1 MRYIGWQGA
10 AQLGEHVIEVHG
22 GLLLRRGVRRCLNG
36 GTRAQAGHLAKARSE
51 CTENPPRG
59 LTGQA
64 RVTRL
69 PRTTD
74 DRTRRW

>member
-1 MRYIGWQGA
+1 MRDIGWQGA

-36 GTRAQAGHLAKARSE
+36 GTRAPAGHLAPARSE
-51 CTENPPRG
+51 CAENPPRG
-59 LTGQA
+59 LTGQV